1 MSLFLFFRT
10 LTGSISELEEKK
22 GITHGFLEP
31 KDITIT
37 GALYDEDKVA
47 MLLNP
52 PKTNDLSLRDY
63 KHLYISLV
71 ETYVGSQD
79 SEFRHFHQSAMS
91 AASQEPE
98 KSL

>member
-1 MSLFLFFRT
+1 MKSFILLTVSLFLFFRT

-63 KHLYISLV
+63 KHLYFIGRDICWITGLGV
-71 ETYVGSQD
+71 
-79 SEFRHFHQSAMS
+79 
-91 AASQEPE
+91 
-98 KSL
+98 